1 MPSIQ
6 DVADQV
12 NAKLDSISNNTAAT
26 VTVGNNIRN
35 DLAQTNS
42 KLDNLDNHLQAGVS
56 QLANG
61 IFAIFEL
68 LKVTNSI
75 LDHHTN
81 QNNTIIC
88 ELKNTN
94 DLLCGITRKL
104 TKQLDLSE
112 QMVKSLKR
120 VEGIAERAEPA
131 AAGDYDRDLAVNERI
146 SECCPPPEPRPEPC
160 PQTCPV
166 PEPKPHR
173 PQGQDWRPTPPR
185 GPNDPIG

>member
-6 DVADQV
+6 DVADQI
-12 NAKLDSISNNTAAT
+12 NNKLDQINSNTAAT
-26 VTVGNNIRN
+26 VAVGNGIRA

-42 KLDNLDNHLQAGVS
+42 KLDNLDNHLQAGIN

-88 ELKNTN
+88 ELKNAN

-104 TKQLDLSE
+104 TKQLALST
-112 QMVKSLKR
+112 QMVQSLQR
-120 VEGIAERAEPA
+120 VEGIAERAEPG
-131 AAGDYDRDLAVNERI
+131 AAGDYDRQLAINARI
-146 SECCPPPEPRPEPC
+146 SECCPPEEPKPEPC
-160 PQTCPV
+160 PETCAV
-166 PEPKPHR
+166 SEPRPHR

-185 GPNDPIG
+185 QPDPIR